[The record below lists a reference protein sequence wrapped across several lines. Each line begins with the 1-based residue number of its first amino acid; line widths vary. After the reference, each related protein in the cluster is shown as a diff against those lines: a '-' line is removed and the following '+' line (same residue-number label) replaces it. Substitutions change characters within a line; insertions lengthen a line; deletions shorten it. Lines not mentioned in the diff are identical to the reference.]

1 MLVLYELWKL
11 NRNNMNKLFCIS
23 IISAALI
30 LITGC
35 GDELL
40 TRDNLYEKSLESYY
54 KTPEDIDEAL
64 IGAYSCLTLDDGINN
79 PILIANILSDDCYSG
94 GGTGDT
100 QAYDIDKF
108 VNRSIDLYLP
118 IYQRSYEGIYRLN
131 MLLDN
136 FDNAEYDDEILQKQH
151 KGEAQFLRAFY
162 YFRLAQLFGEVPLN
176 LGTEL
181 TYLSKA
187 TSVEIYEQIV
197 ADLKASIENL
207 PSESWS
213 AEWASVNSGR
223 ATKWAA
229 EALMARVFL
238 FYTDYY
244 NSSELPGGIT
254 KANVVAWLEDCIT
267 NSGHDLLDD
276 YRSVWPYAHVI
287 DGVEWSGD
295 GNKETVFAL
304 KYTNQGHWSG
314 AGNPGRLAYCN
325 QMVLYCAIR
334 GGVNYVPYGQGWG
347 IGQVSTLLKDA
358 MVGDPR
364 LDMSLIDVTTDPSLV
379 GSHEWGAWEFRDET
393 GLYNKKY
400 SAILSETEAGSGV
413 YKGMYYNLYGGE
425 DSYQLWNMQD
435 DIIIRF
441 ADVLLMHS
449 ELTETNIGMTRV
461 RARVGLDEEPYSLNN
476 LKKERRLELSLEGLR
491 YYDLLRWGDAKTQ
504 IELANGE
511 SVKLLGLN
519 EEYNIS
525 YREDRAFLPLPE
537 SEISLSQGNLIQ
549 NPGWE

>member
-1 MLVLYELWKL
+1 MFVLYELWKL
-11 NRNNMNKLFCIS
+11 NRNNMNKLFYIS
-23 IISAALI
+23 IISVALI
-30 LITGC
+30 LMTGC

-40 TRDNLYEKSLESYY
+40 NRDNLYEKSLESYY
-54 KTPEDIDEAL
+54 KTPADIDEAL
-64 IGAYSCLTLDDGINN
+64 IGAYSSLTVDNGMNN
-79 PILIANILSDDCYSG
+79 PILLANVLSDDCYSG
-94 GGTGDT
+94 GGTGDA
-100 QAYDIDKF
+100 QAYDVDKF
-108 VNRSIDLYLP
+108 DNRGSDLCLP

-131 MLLDN
+131 MLLNN
-136 FDNAEYDDEILQKQH
+136 FDKAEYDDETLQKQH

-176 LGTEL
+176 LQTEL
-181 TYLSKA
+181 VYLPKA
-187 TSVEIYEQIV
+187 TSTEIYEQI
-197 ADLKASIENL
+197 ATDLKASIENL
-207 PSESWS
+207 PSGSWS

-238 FYTDYY
+238 FYTGYY
-244 NSSELPGGIT
+244 TSSELPNGVT
-254 KANVVAWLEDCIT
+254 KANVVAWLDDCIN

-276 YRSVWPYAHVI
+276 YRSVWPYAHVT
-287 DGVEWSGD
+287 DGVDWPGD
-295 GNKETVFAL
+295 GHKETVFAL
-304 KYTNQGHWSG
+304 KYTNQANYSG
-314 AGNPGRLAYCN
+314 PGNPGRLAYSN
-325 QMVLYCAIR
+325 QMVLYSSVR
-334 GGVNYVPYGQGWG
+334 GGKDYAPYGQGWG

-364 LDMSLIDVTTDPSLV
+364 LDMSILDVTTDTALV
-379 GSHEWGAWEFRDET
+379 GSYEWGAWEFRDET

-400 SAILSETEAGSGV
+400 TAILSETESGSGV
-413 YKGMYYNLYGGE
+413 YKGMYYNLYGGQ

-435 DIIIRF
+435 DMIIRF

-449 ELTETNIGMTRV
+449 ELTETNTGMTRV
-461 RARVGLDEEPYSLNN
+461 RARVGLDEVPYSLDN

-491 YYDLLRWGDAKTQ
+491 YYDLLRWGDAKTT
-504 IELANGE
+504 IEAANGE
-511 SVKLLGLN
+511 PVKLLGLN
-519 EEYNIS
+519 DEYSIS